1 MTAYIYLRD
10 MDIWNVIKDNPQV
23 GAHRL
28 IAEYGNRLYAAAL
41 ILVHESH
48 AAEDLVAR
56 TIRQAMIKIRL
67 YDEKYSFWNW
77 LYIILLNFHRSDLRK
92 NKAEVA
98 NSADFFE
105 NNDFFEYSTDSDLH
119 LSNVDAE
126 LMREAVARLHVNLR
140 EVVMLRY
147 FEDKT
152 LAEIEQI
159 LKLPLGTVKNRLHR
173 ARISLNAILFKMF
186 TCGDK
191 GK

>member
-1 MTAYIYLRD
+1 
-10 MDIWNVIKDNPQV
+10 MDIWNAIKDNPQT

-105 NNDFFEYSTDSDLH
+105 NDFSEYSTDSDLH

-152 LAEIEQI
+152 LAEMEQI

>member
-1 MTAYIYLRD
+1 M
-10 MDIWNVIKDNPQV
+10 KDNPQT

-92 NKAEVA
+92 NKA
-98 NSADFFE
+98 
-105 NNDFFEYSTDSDLH
+105 
-119 LSNVDAE
+119 
-126 LMREAVARLHVNLR
+126 
-140 EVVMLRY
+140 
-147 FEDKT
+147 
-152 LAEIEQI
+152 
-159 LKLPLGTVKNRLHR
+159 
-173 ARISLNAILFKMF
+173 
-186 TCGDK
+186 
-191 GK
+191 